1 MVPMLV
7 ATVMR
12 MPSSTVLPNAPTITP
27 LVTVLVVIPSAM
39 ILPGTGVSDMLPAA
53 GPGCKMM
60 LLSPVI
66 IDNRVP
72 VGDSTLR
79 TAVPL
84 TVPVSVLVTT
94 PETVVPLPVIAPS
107 VDTTLTVVP
116 SGTRLPLASLT
127 VTVRSAESVLFAIMV
142 VFDAA
147 MLACAGGPGLKTT
160 VKLPV
165 TLERVVPLGD
175 WTPSTPVPLTVLV
188 SVRVTTPLIV
198 VPVPVTVPIVVVTVT
213 VVPSATRLLFASN
226 TVTVNILLSK
236 PSATSVVFD
245 ADITALAGTPGSNVI
260 LVFPVTVA
268 SVVPDGD
275 STPRTEVPV
284 INPLK

>member
-1 MVPMLV
+1 MPGSVPLASEVVMVPMLV

-12 MPSSTVLPNAPTITP
+12 MPSSTVLPNASTITP

-107 VDTTLTVVP
+107 VETTLTVVP
-116 SGTRLPLASLT
+116 SGTRFPLESLI
-127 VTVRSAESVLFAIMV
+127 VTVRIEESVPFAT
-142 VFDAA
+142 
-147 MLACAGGPGLKTT
+147 K
-160 VKLPV
+160 
-165 TLERVVPLGD
+165 
-175 WTPSTPVPLTVLV
+175 
-188 SVRVTTPLIV
+188 
-198 VPVPVTVPIVVVTVT
+198 
-213 VVPSATRLLFASN
+213 LLFASN
-226 TVTVNILLSK
+226 TVTVNILLST
-236 PSATSVVFD
+236 PSATTVVFD
-245 ADITALAGTPGSNVI
+245 AEITALAGTPGSNEI
-260 LVFPVTVA
+260 LVSPVTVA
-268 SVVPDGD
+268 SAVPDGD
-275 STPRTEVPV
+275 STPRTAF
-284 INPLK
+284 